1 MAWRYV
7 DQANR
12 QTVQTVE
19 MTDVVVARVAI
30 PARTIISPELV
41 RVQRMPTQAVHPQ
54 AVLSLDMAVGK
65 VVKSDVVADEEVLTS
80 RLFLQRG
87 ESGLAFMIPEGSRA
101 ISVGF
106 TELIGTGG
114 MVSPGDR
121 VDVIGVFEEKVNDL
135 PQSSAKSGGPNNNN
149 NGPTPPDQTTSIAT
163 MVLQNVPVLAV
174 AQHLEGEDT
183 TKKDQVLPVPAVPG
197 MKGQQQMPPPQVRS
211 EPAPMPTAKTA
222 TLAVNPEDALKVVL
236 AESKGQIRLA
246 LRQANDKS
254 TPSVPQVPMSALLSP
269 PSSPSS
275 TSASAASAGR

>member
-7 DQANR
+7 DQATR
-12 QTVQTVE
+12 QNAQVVE

-30 PARTIISPELV
+30 PARTIVSPELV

-54 AVLSLDMAVGK
+54 AVLSLDMALGK
-65 VVKSDVVADEEVLTS
+65 VVKSDVVADEEVLSS

-121 VDVIGVFEEKVNDL
+121 VDVIGVFEEKLNDQ
-135 PQSSAKSGGPNNNN
+135 PKSGGSNNNTN
-149 NGPTPPDQTTSIAT
+149 QNGDQTTSVAT
-163 MVLQNVPVLAV
+163 MVLQNVQVLAV
-174 AQHLEGEDT
+174 AQRLEGEDT
-183 TKKDQVLPVPAVPG
+183 TKKDQLLPVPAVPG
-197 MKGQQQMPPPQVRS
+197 MKGQPQTPPAQVRS
-211 EPAPMPTAKTA
+211 EPAPQPSAKTA

-246 LRQANDKS
+246 LRQANDKN
-254 TPSVPQVPMSALLSP
+254 TPSVPRVPMAALLSP
-269 PSSPSS
+269 PSSHSL
-275 TSASAASAGR
+275 TAASAVAAGQ